1 MYLFS
6 LIYLLLKEVIPS
18 GISKINIDTAI
29 RLAITRNIRE
39 FFFNNPEKI
48 KSSKIYDLLME
59 KPESFEYRYYLQKYI
74 NELQNNKLNVC
85 ELKDIVPLIKKG
97 VKEIV
102 LTASIEF
109 GSVGDAKYI
118 K

>member
-1 MYLFS
+1 
-6 LIYLLLKEVIPS
+6 
-18 GISKINIDTAI
+18 
-29 RLAITRNIRE
+29 
-39 FFFNNPEKI
+39 
-48 KSSKIYDLLME
+48 ME